1 MKISFRTV
9 FLFILLLTSRFLE
22 AQMGLGVTPPRNY
35 YTSAAGVPTANKV
48 TISNSS
54 KNVPLVLTVSLS
66 DWKYDINGSNVM
78 GKAGEFSNSC
88 APWVQ
93 VKPQS
98 YFTLAPG
105 ESKEIEVTVTPPAR
119 TADSPDVHTAMLF
132 ITQTNPVDSY
142 NDNGALVKV
151 SMQSGIKLYHRYN
164 TPANPSIEFTEYRFN
179 KETKNLELALENNG
193 NIWTDGTVATEL
205 VNLNT
210 GTKHKLED
218 QIIYTL
224 PADKRKVTVALPK
237 GLKPGKYTASSVIS
251 YGDDDTIKMAELAFV
266 YE

>member
-1 MKISFRTV
+1 MKYVIKLSCIV
-9 FLFILLLTSRFLE
+9 FLICANVLN
-22 AQMGLGVTPPRNY
+22 AQMGLSVTPPRNY
-35 YTSAAGVPTANKV
+35 YTSLAGVPTVNKISV
-48 TISNSS
+48 SNSS
-54 KNVPLVLTVSLS
+54 KTTPLTLTVSLN
-66 DWKYDINGSNVM
+66 DWKYDEKGNNIM
-78 GKAGEFSNSC
+78 GEAGTFSNSC
-88 APWVQ
+88 ALWVQ

-164 TPANPSIEFTEYRFN
+164 TPANPSIEFTDYRFN
-179 KETKNLELALENNG
+179 KEAKNLELALENNG

-251 YGDDDTIKMAELAFV
+251 YGDDDTIKMAELGFV

>member
-1 MKISFRTV
+1 
-9 FLFILLLTSRFLE
+9 
-22 AQMGLGVTPPRNY
+22 MGLSVSPPRNY
-35 YTSAAGVPTANKV
+35 YASEAGVSSNNKILV
-48 TISNSS
+48 SNSS
-54 KNVPLVLTVSLS
+54 QTAPLVLTVSLH
-66 DWKYDINGSNVM
+66 DWMYDELGNNVIAEAGS
-78 GKAGEFSNSC
+78 FSNSC
-88 APWVQ
+88 ALWVQ
-93 VKPQS
+93 VKPQT

-164 TPANPSIEFTEYRFN
+164 TPANPSIEFTDYRFN
-179 KETKNLELALENNG
+179 KEAKNLDLALENTG

-224 PADKRKVTVALPK
+224 PADKRKVTVPLPK
-237 GLKPGKYTASSVIS
+237 DLKPGKYTASSVIS

>member
-66 DWKYDINGSNVM
+66 DWKYDTNGSNVM

-88 APWVQ
+88 ALWVQ

-164 TPANPSIEFTEYRFN
+164 TPANPSIEFTDYRFN
-179 KETKNLELALENNG
+179 KEAKNLELALENNG